1 MRSNIARGWL
11 IELAFLSGCPSLG
24 EEKQEPKFFVFDRQE
39 LITVQTAS
47 AFNHA
52 LVLRQFDNF
61 AHALQCV
68 IYRHLNDRVALLD
81 H

>member
-1 MRSNIARGWL
+1 MPFWWA
-11 IELAFLSGCPSLG
+11 EPFLRTL
-24 EEKQEPKFFVFDRQE
+24 
-39 LITVQTAS
+39 QTAS